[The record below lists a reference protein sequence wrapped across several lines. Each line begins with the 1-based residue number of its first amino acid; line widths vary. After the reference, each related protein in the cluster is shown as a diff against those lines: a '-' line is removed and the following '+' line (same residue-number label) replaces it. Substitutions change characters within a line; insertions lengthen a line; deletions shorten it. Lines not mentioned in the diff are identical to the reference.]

1 MMKKKVDPYC
11 FETIN
16 DELNKL
22 FNPGKFKLKEEKT
35 RDIISE
41 IRVEEVHD
49 IQETKVF
56 WRVYYTIN
64 ERIVILGESEINPQL
79 IRYRAHYL

>member
-1 MMKKKVDPYC
+1 MKKKADPYC

-35 RDIISE
+35 RNIISE
-41 IRVEEVHD
+41 IRVEEVYD
-49 IQETKVF
+49 VQETKVF

-79 IRYRAHYL
+79 IRHRAIYL

>member
-1 MMKKKVDPYC
+1 MKKKADPYC
-11 FETIN
+11 FKTKN

-35 RDIISE
+35 RNIISE
-41 IRVEEVHD
+41 IRVEEVYD
-49 IQETKVF
+49 VQETKVF

-79 IRYRAHYL
+79 IRHRAIYL

>member
-22 FNPGKFKLKEEKT
+22 FNPGKFKLKEKKI
-35 RDIISE
+35 RDKISE

-49 IQETKVF
+49 VQETKIF

-79 IRYRAHYL
+79 IRFRSNYL

>member
-1 MMKKKVDPYC
+1 MKKKADPYC

-41 IRVEEVHD
+41 IRVEEVYD
-49 IQETKVF
+49 VQETKVF

-79 IRYRAHYL
+79 IRHRAIYL

>member
-1 MMKKKVDPYC
+1 MKKKADPYC

-22 FNPGKFKLKEEKT
+22 FNPGKFKLEEEKT

-49 IQETKVF
+49 FQETKVF

-79 IRYRAHYL
+79 IRHRAIYL